1 MVSVVVTMKTG
12 WTPSTRGPG
21 ASHHIDCRSSETV
34 TRRKTKRK
42 KTLMLTST
50 LKSTKGRLQ
59 PRYLTLKMMIALL
72 T

>member
-1 MVSVVVTMKTG
+1 MVSAVVTMKTG
-12 WTPSTRGPG
+12 WTPSTRGLG

-34 TRRKTKRK
+34 TRRKTRK

-50 LKSTKGRLQ
+50 LKSTKGLLQ
-59 PRYLTLKMMIALL
+59 PKYLTPKMMIAPL

>member
-1 MVSVVVTMKTG
+1 MTGLAAVMMRTG

-34 TRRKTKRK
+34 TRRKTRK

-50 LKSTKGRLQ
+50 PRLTKELLP
-59 PRYLTLKMMIALL
+59 PRYLTLKMTIAL
-72 T
+72 